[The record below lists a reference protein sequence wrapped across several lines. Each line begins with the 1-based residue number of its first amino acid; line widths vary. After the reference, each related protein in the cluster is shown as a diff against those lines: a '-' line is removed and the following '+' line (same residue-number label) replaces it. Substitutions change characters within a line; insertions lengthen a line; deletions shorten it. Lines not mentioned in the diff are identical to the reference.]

1 MLVEY
6 PTFLEREMQTKKSHE
21 IPDIQWGQ
29 TPDLQ
34 EWIERSMAE
43 RKRQQAIMTLKID
56 AEPVKKQHPTSPAM
70 FPSPGI
76 FQSFKPNNK
85 DFGDQFRKAKHSVLK
100 DIGVNDNLIVVSLST
115 GDLIIDFSDPEISI
129 EPHEGGLIVNYHE
142 FGVHTLTDL
151 TSYIPNNDT
160 GLQSCIFCFVCN
172 NRTFE
177 YLIQPTM
184 ATRSLD
190 FQLTFQE
197 HGADDA

>member
-6 PTFLEREMQTKKSHE
+6 PTSLEREMQTKKSHE

-34 EWIERSMAE
+34 QWIEASKAE
-43 RKRQQAIMTLKID
+43 RERQQSAMRID
-56 AEPVKKQHPTSPAM
+56 AKPEKKKSPTSSAI
-70 FPSPGI
+70 FPVTGI

-100 DIGVNDNLIVVSLST
+100 DIGVNDNMIVVSLST
-115 GDLIIDFSDPEISI
+115 GDLVIDFSDPEISI
-129 EPHEGGLIVNYHE
+129 EPYEGGLIVNYHE

-151 TSYIPNNDT
+151 ISYVSNNDT
-160 GLQSCIFCFVCN
+160 GLQSCIFWFVCN